1 MPSLRLNKQRWKQ
14 VLLIAAAVIAGATLW
29 FASDISRRVRNEERA
44 KVRVWTEAITQRSK
58 LVNYT
63 ERLFKELEADE
74 RQKADRLADAYRIID
89 NPPDGM
95 DLTFVTDYLWANK
108 TVPVLIYNNFGEK
121 LFSINLGDA
130 IGPDATPDQ
139 YDVLRDSMA
148 SRFEPIRF
156 EDEGHIIFY
165 AESLRLKELKKAMT
179 ELISSF
185 VSETVLNSASVPV
198 ILTDSTKTIVLESRG
213 INHSA
218 IDTPEKL
225 KRRLKSMSE
234 SADPIEVNLPGEG
247 LRLVFFEDSYVLAQ
261 MQYYPLIQLI
271 LIAVFLIVAYL
282 VFSSFR
288 RAEQDRV
295 WVGMAKETAHQL
307 GTPLSSLMAW
317 VELLEAEGVD
327 KSKLDE
333 MKKDVKR
340 LHTVTERFSKIG
352 SQPEM
357 KSENLALALK
367 NTAAYMRP
375 RISKQ
380 VELELVG
387 CDTDTSLTAQF
398 NPSLL
403 SWVLENLLRNAV
415 DAMEGKGKITLS
427 LTTTRDKA
435 VVDVEDTGK
444 GISRSDIR
452 NVFTPGFT
460 TKKRGWGLGLSLTKR
475 IIEEYHGGSIS
486 LLRSEPGVGTI
497 FRIILS
503 RDGK

>member
-1 MPSLRLNKQRWKQ
+1 MPSIRLNKQGWKQ
-14 VLLIAAAVIAGATLW
+14 ILLIAAAIIAGATLW
-29 FASDISRRVRNEERA
+29 FASDITRKVRAEERA
-44 KVRVWTEAITQRSK
+44 KVQVWTEAIAQRSK

-63 ERLFKELEADE
+63 EQLFKELEAEE

-108 TVPVLIYNNFGEK
+108 TVPVLIYNNSGEK

-130 IGPDATPDQ
+130 VGPNATDEQ
-139 YDVLRDSMA
+139 FNNLRDSMA

-156 EDEGHIIFY
+156 EEEGHIIY
-165 AESLRLKELKKAMT
+165 YDESLRLKELKRAMT

-198 ILTDSTKTIVLESRG
+198 ILTDSTKSVVLESRG
-213 INHSA
+213 ILKETV
-218 IDTPEKL
+218 DTPEKL
-225 KRRLKSMSE
+225 KKRLKSMSE
-234 SADPIEVNLPGEG
+234 SSDPIVVKIPGEG
-247 LRLVFFEDSYVLAQ
+247 LRYVFFEDSYVLAQ

-327 KSKLDE
+327 KKKLDE

-340 LHTVTERFSKIG
+340 LHTVTDRFSKIG
-352 SQPEM
+352 SQPEL
-357 KSENLALALK
+357 KSENLTLALQ
-367 NTAAYMRP
+367 NTVAYMRP

-380 VELELVG
+380 VDLKLIACEAPNDVNAL
-387 CDTDTSLTAQF
+387 F

-415 DAMEGKGKITLS
+415 DAMEGKGTITITL
-427 LTTTRDKA
+427 LPNPENVIIDI
-435 VVDVEDTGK
+435 EDTGK
-444 GISRSDIR
+444 GISRSNMK

-460 TKKRGWGLGLSLTKR
+460 TKQRGWGLGLSLTKR
-475 IIEEYHGGSIS
+475 IIEEYHGGDIS
-486 LLRSEPGVGTI
+486 LLRSEQGVGTT
-497 FRIILS
+497 FRITLNC
-503 RDGK
+503 DEE